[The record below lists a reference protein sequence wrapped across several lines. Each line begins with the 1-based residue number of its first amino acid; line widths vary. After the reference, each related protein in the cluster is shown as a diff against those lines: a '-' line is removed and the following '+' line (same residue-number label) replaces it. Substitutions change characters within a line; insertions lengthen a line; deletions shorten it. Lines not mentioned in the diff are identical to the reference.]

1 VAVALK
7 DSLTTTLTASLGEGV
22 EVVILGLSAGSLV
35 VDYKVDVPAAITVD
49 ATDKSSAVDAIA
61 AAPAVQIPTTS
72 GTPIP
77 ASAPIVEA
85 FKSYAYVRTAGT
97 CPVAPADC
105 SAACGYEGLS
115 VADVYACKEDGVSVA
130 EDSCVSAGIGA
141 APSSETTCC
150 PAADEDTCEQSAEEV
165 TALPPPPPIFEC
177 ADSTLTNQERLD
189 CVKEETGLSGGAIAG
204 IVAGIAAFLAV
215 AVYCICKF
223 VCGGGEEAG
232 KAPAGDVEAG
242 GDDTE
247 RREVLEKRL
256 AHVRNQMPE
265 EQKP

>member
-1 VAVALK
+1 
-7 DSLTTTLTASLGEGV
+7 
-22 EVVILGLSAGSLV
+22 
-35 VDYKVDVPAAITVD
+35 
-49 ATDKSSAVDAIA
+49 
-61 AAPAVQIPTTS
+61 
-72 GTPIP
+72 
-77 ASAPIVEA
+77 VEA

-97 CPVAPADC
+97 CPVAAC

-150 PAADEDTCEQSAEEV
+150 PAADEDTCEQSAAEV
-165 TALPPPPPIFEC
+165 TAPPPAPPLSGC
-177 ADSTLTNQERLD
+177 ADSTLTSQEKLE
-189 CVKEETGLSGGAIAG
+189 CVKDTTGLSGGAIAA
-204 IVAGIAAFLAV
+204 IVVGIAAGLAV

-223 VCGGGEEAG
+223 VCGGGEEEAG

-247 RREVLEKRL
+247 RRDVLEKRL
-256 AHVRNQMPE
+256 AHVRNHMPE